1 MLKVKPHPDYPPE
14 GGPES
19 EDHLTGQALKDLFAT
34 GVDTEKRIIKTQS
47 PHPFLFNISV
57 ELIGRFRKQISLIDL
72 QFEGDPDIIRKVVWS
87 CYQENPVKFRGYSLY
102 DIGAYSEEPLSGK
115 ITWRVTM
122 PWAQPADEKEEET
135 LKKAKELLEKLRAKN
150 QKLN

>member
-14 GGPES
+14 EGRYLRSNDNSPAAVAIILNCDADKIPPE
-19 EDHLTGQALKDLFAT
+19 L
-34 GVDTEKRIIKTQS
+34 
-47 PHPFLFNISV
+47 
-57 ELIGRFRKQISLIDL
+57 
-72 QFEGDPDIIRKVVWS
+72 
-87 CYQENPVKFRGYSLY
+87 ENLVKFRGYSLY
-102 DIGAYSEEPLSGK
+102 DIGAYPEEPLSGK

-122 PWAQPADEKEEET
+122 PWAQPADEKEEEA